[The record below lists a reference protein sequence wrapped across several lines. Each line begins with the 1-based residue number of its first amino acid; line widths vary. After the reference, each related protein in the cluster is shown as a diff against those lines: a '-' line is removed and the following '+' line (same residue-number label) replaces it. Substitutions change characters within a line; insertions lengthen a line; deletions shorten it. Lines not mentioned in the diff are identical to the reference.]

1 MTTDAFIE
9 KLSRRAPLTNDEI
22 DCLRSLFSPPKAFS
36 AKTEVIAQGSRPGV
50 SCLLVAGYCGRVN
63 TVEDGGRQI
72 TQLGIPGD
80 FLDLHSLLLDAMD
93 HSVVALCDSEI
104 VMVPHDK
111 LRRLTETHP
120 RLTRLLWMETVVDAA
135 IHRQWIVSKGR
146 RTGLGQLSH
155 LFCETYLRLEAA
167 GHASDFGFEF
177 PISQTD
183 LADIAGMSAV
193 HANRLLQQL
202 RADGLIRWTANCFTI
217 LAWDELRV
225 LGEFDPTYLRLTRA
239 RV

>member
-9 KLSRRAPLTNDEI
+9 KLSRRTTLTQDEI
-22 DCLRSLFSPPKAFS
+22 DCLRSLFSPPRDFP
-36 AKTEVIAQGSRPGV
+36 AKTEIIAQGSRPGV
-50 SCLLVAGYCGRVN
+50 SCLLVWGFCGRVN

-93 HSVVALCDSEI
+93 HSVTALCDSQV

-111 LRRLTETHP
+111 LRKLSETRP
-120 RLTRLLWMETVVDAA
+120 RLTRLLWLETVVDAA

-146 RTGLGQLSH
+146 RTGLGQLAH
-155 LFCETYLRLEAA
+155 LFCETYLRLESAGQAA
-167 GHASDFGFEF
+167 DQAFDF
-177 PISQTD
+177 PISQMD

-193 HANRLLQQL
+193 HANRLLQQM
-202 RADGLIRWTANCFTI
+202 RAEGLIRWTSDRFTI
-217 LAWDELRV
+217 LDWDALRA

-239 RV
+239 PV

>member
-9 KLSRRAPLTNDEI
+9 KLSRRAVLTREEI
-22 DCLRSLFSPPKAFS
+22 DRLRSLFSPPKNFP
-36 AKTEVIAQGSRPGV
+36 AKTEIIAQGSRPGV
-50 SCLLVAGYCGRVN
+50 SCLLVAGFCGRVN

-93 HSVVALCDSEI
+93 HSVMALCDSA
-104 VMVPHDK
+104 VLMVPHEK

-120 RLTRLLWMETVVDAA
+120 RLTRLLWMETVIDAA

-167 GHASDFGFEF
+167 GRATENEFDF
-177 PISQTD
+177 PISQAD

-193 HANRLLQQL
+193 HANRLLQQM
-202 RADGLIRWTANCFTI
+202 RADGLIRWTSNRFTI
-217 LAWDELRV
+217 LDWDSLRT

-239 RV
+239 VV